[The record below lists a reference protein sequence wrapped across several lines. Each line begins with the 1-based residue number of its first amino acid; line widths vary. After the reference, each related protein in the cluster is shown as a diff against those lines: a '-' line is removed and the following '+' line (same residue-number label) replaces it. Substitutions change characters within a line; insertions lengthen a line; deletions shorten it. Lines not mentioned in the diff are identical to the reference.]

1 MTIDGIYLDKVSTT
15 LGGEA
20 VDYSWPAVEGG
31 APLPILRDEIT
42 EPGNNFM
49 DLAKVWPSAESGKV
63 YALVKIY
70 FEKAEAS
77 DAQNPVSEPRYAV
90 IKSYNGDSNFK
101 FVAGKIYRITDV
113 KLDDKNIIG
122 DEEGN
127 TLYGVDVTVKEA
139 QWSIETITGQWEE
152 Q

>member
-1 MTIDGIYLDKVSTT
+1 MT
-15 LGGEA
+15 
-20 VDYSWPAVEGG
+20 
-31 APLPILRDEIT
+31 AP
-42 EPGNNFM
+42 
-49 DLAKVWPSAESGKV
+49 
-63 YALVKIY
+63 
-70 FEKAEAS
+70 
-77 DAQNPVSEPRYAV
+77 PVARA
-90 IKSYNGDSNFK
+90 D
-101 FVAGKIYRITDV
+101 RITDV